1 MVNCG
6 TTKNVH
12 MFQNQIAAKTLVII
26 MALGSFSSCKDQ
38 PKANIDFLSL
48 SELEKRKP
56 EYALAS
62 MEVAEGLN
70 LGLFT
75 SEPMVT
81 NPTNMAIDAKG
92 RIWVCEARNYRLFA
106 NPDNTY
112 DDSGDRILIIED
124 TDGDGKADTSK
135 VFYQGEDINAAL
147 GIAVLGNKV
156 IISVSPK
163 VFIFTD
169 EDGDDVPDSKE
180 ILFQGIEGVDHDH
193 GVHAFVFGPDGRLY
207 FNFGNNGKQLLDKNG
222 EAVMDMHGQK
232 ILADGQPYREGM
244 AFRMNMDG
252 TNLEVLGHNFRN
264 PYEITIDSYGGL
276 WQSDNDDDG
285 NRGTRINYVMEY
297 GNYGYRDLLSG
308 ASWRERRTGWDN
320 DIPKRHWHLN
330 DPGTVPNLLQTGSGS
345 PCGIL
350 FYEDNMLPQKFQN
363 QPIHT
368 EPGHNVVRAYII
380 SESEAGYSAKIE
392 NLVKSKDNW
401 FRPDDVTIA
410 PDGSLFISDWYDG
423 GVGGHKAEDIA
434 RGRIYRLSTSP
445 EYRPVAIDP
454 KTQDGAVK
462 GLLSGNMD
470 IFYQSWQKLHSMG
483 EAAEPLLSE
492 LIAKGGIAKAR
503 ALWIGSYIPTKSNDY
518 IEIALMD
525 EDPKYRMQGIRMAR
539 LKGTENLEKYLS
551 LLADD
556 KSAQV
561 RREVAIALRFIGTET
576 AAEQWAHLA
585 AQHNAGDRWY
595 LEALGIGADKFPE
608 LYFNAWKSNVG
619 ENWQSEAGKEIVWR
633 IRAKESVPMLVSLIK
648 DQKVQST
655 KLASYFRALNFKDHP
670 SKNSYLMDM
679 LTWSHP
685 LKNQIQAYAIGQVDA
700 KFVSSS
706 PKNIKLVKEVL
717 PKIEGT
723 PEWIMAIKNLE
734 LKNQNE
740 ALFRVLAN
748 GSNTDIGKEAA
759 NLLLNNE
766 GATLIGTFLHS
777 QAPESS
783 KMVIL
788 ERLSGISNPTAI
800 ALLKENISSQEL
812 GHALTRK
819 MIETLGNTGSGQEE
833 LYQMLKEDRLA
844 EEFKTTTV
852 LKLMTSWNNEIRT
865 NAPKFLTA
873 QGDGALDI
881 SKLVERKGNA
891 THGKEVYATYC
902 SSCHMAAGTGI
913 EFGPELSDIG
923 NKLSKQFLYSN
934 IIYPS
939 AGINFGFEGYSFKM
953 KDGKTYTGYILSR
966 TEDEITIKMMG
977 GTQKILEL
985 QDISEQDAL
994 EQSLMTEGLANI
1006 MPEEDLVDLVAYLE
1020 TLKVTTE

>member
-1 MVNCG
+1 
-6 TTKNVH
+6 
-12 MFQNQIAAKTLVII
+12 MFPNQITAKTLVII
-26 MALGSFSSCKDQ
+26 MALGSLASCKEQ

-48 SELEKRKP
+48 SEQEKRNP
-56 EYALAS
+56 EYALAA
-62 MEVAEGLN
+62 MEVEEGLN
-70 LGLFT
+70 LELFA

-92 RIWVCEARNYRLFA
+92 RIWVCEAKNYRLFA

-112 DDSGDRILIIED
+112 DDSGDRILILED
-124 TDGDGKADTSK
+124 TNGDGKADTSK

-156 IISVSPK
+156 IVSVSPK

-169 EDGDDVPDSKE
+169 ENGDDLPDSKE

-222 EAVMDMHGQK
+222 EVVLDMHGQE
-232 ILADGQPYREGM
+232 IVGNGQHYREGM

-264 PYEITIDSYGGL
+264 PYEIAIDSYGGL

-308 ASWRERRTGWDN
+308 ASWRERRTGWHN

-350 FYEDNMLPQKFQN
+350 VYEDKMLPQKFQN
-363 QPIHT
+363 QPIHA

-380 SESEAGYSAKIE
+380 GESEAGYTAKIE
-392 NLVKSKDNW
+392 NLVKSKDDW
-401 FRPDDVTIA
+401 FRPDDVTTA

-434 RGRIYRLSTSP
+434 RGRIYRLSTGSD
-445 EYRPVAIDP
+445 YKVADIDP
-454 KTQDGAVK
+454 KTEEGAVK

-470 IFYQSWQKLHSMG
+470 LFYQSWQKLHSMG
-483 EAAEPLLSE
+483 EAAQPFLTE
-492 LIAKGGIAKAR
+492 LREKGGIAKAR
-503 ALWIGSYIPTKSNDY
+503 ALWLGLHIPTKSNDY
-518 IEIALMD
+518 IELALLD
-525 EDPKYRMQGIRMAR
+525 EDPKFRMQGIRMAR
-539 LKGTENLEKYLS
+539 FKGKESLEKYLS
-551 LLADD
+551 LLEND
-556 KSAQV
+556 KSPQV
-561 RREVAIALRFIGTET
+561 RREAAIALRFIGTEA
-576 AAEQWAHLA
+576 AAELWANLA
-585 AQHNAGDRWY
+585 VQHNTGDRWY

-608 LYFNAWKSNVG
+608 LYFKAWRNKVG
-619 ENWQSEAGKEIVWR
+619 ENWKSEAGKEIVWR

-648 DQKVQST
+648 DQTVLPT
-655 KLASYFRALNFKDHP
+655 KLASYFRALDFKDHP
-670 SKNSYLMDM
+670 NKDNYLMEM
-679 LTWSHP
+679 LGWNHP
-685 LKNQIQAYAIGQVDA
+685 LKSQIQAYAIGQMDA
-700 KFVSSS
+700 KFVYSS
-706 PKNIKLVKEVL
+706 PKHIKMVKEVL

-759 NLLLNNE
+759 NLLLNNN
-766 GATLIGTFLHS
+766 GATLIDTFLHS
-777 QAPESS
+777 QEPESS
-783 KMVIL
+783 KIAVL
-788 ERLSGISNPTAI
+788 ERLNGISNPTAV
-800 ALLKENISSQEL
+800 ALLKENIGSQDL

-819 MIETLGNTGSGQEE
+819 MIETLGNTGAGQEE

-844 EEFKTTTV
+844 EDYKTTAV

-865 NAPKFLTA
+865 NAPKFLSS
-873 QGDGALDI
+873 QEDGALDI
-881 SKLVERKGNA
+881 SKLVELRGNA
-891 THGKEVYATYC
+891 SHGKEVYSTYC
-902 SSCHMAAGTGI
+902 SSCHMAAGNGI

-939 AGINFGFEGYSFKM
+939 AGINFGFEGYSFRM
-953 KDGKTYTGYILSR
+953 NDGKTYTGYILSR

-977 GTQKILEL
+977 GTQKTLEL
-985 QDISEQDAL
+985 QDISEQESL
-994 EQSLMTEGLANI
+994 EQSLMTEGLAHI

-1020 TLKVTTE
+1020 TLKVAREEQ

>member
-1 MVNCG
+1 
-6 TTKNVH
+6 
-12 MFQNQIAAKTLVII
+12 MFQNQIATKTLVII

-48 SELEKRKP
+48 SELEKRNP

-70 LGLFT
+70 LGLFA

-112 DDSGDRILIIED
+112 DDSGDRILILED

-207 FNFGNNGKQLLDKNG
+207 FNFGNNGEQLLDKNG

-363 QPIHT
+363 QPIHA

-492 LIAKGGIAKAR
+492 LIAQGGIAKAR

-539 LKGTENLEKYLS
+539 FKDTENLEKYLS

-585 AQHNAGDRWY
+585 AQHTAGDRWY

-679 LTWSHP
+679 LTWNHP

-1020 TLKVTTE
+1020 TLKVTTEE

>member
-1 MVNCG
+1 
-6 TTKNVH
+6 
-12 MFQNQIAAKTLVII
+12 
-26 MALGSFSSCKDQ
+26 
-38 PKANIDFLSL
+38 
-48 SELEKRKP
+48 
-56 EYALAS
+56 
-62 MEVAEGLN
+62 
-70 LGLFT
+70 
-75 SEPMVT
+75 
-81 NPTNMAIDAKG
+81 
-92 RIWVCEARNYRLFA
+92 
-106 NPDNTY
+106 
-112 DDSGDRILIIED
+112 
-124 TDGDGKADTSK
+124 
-135 VFYQGEDINAAL
+135 
-147 GIAVLGNKV
+147 
-156 IISVSPK
+156 
-163 VFIFTD
+163 
-169 EDGDDVPDSKE
+169 
-180 ILFQGIEGVDHDH
+180 
-193 GVHAFVFGPDGRLY
+193 
-207 FNFGNNGKQLLDKNG
+207 
-222 EAVMDMHGQK
+222 
-232 ILADGQPYREGM
+232 
-244 AFRMNMDG
+244 
-252 TNLEVLGHNFRN
+252 
-264 PYEITIDSYGGL
+264 
-276 WQSDNDDDG
+276 
-285 NRGTRINYVMEY
+285 
-297 GNYGYRDLLSG
+297 
-308 ASWRERRTGWDN
+308 
-320 DIPKRHWHLN
+320 
-330 DPGTVPNLLQTGSGS
+330 
-345 PCGIL
+345 
-350 FYEDNMLPQKFQN
+350 
-363 QPIHT
+363 
-368 EPGHNVVRAYII
+368 
-380 SESEAGYSAKIE
+380 
-392 NLVKSKDNW
+392 
-401 FRPDDVTIA
+401 
-410 PDGSLFISDWYDG
+410 
-423 GVGGHKAEDIA
+423 
-434 RGRIYRLSTSP
+434 
-445 EYRPVAIDP
+445 
-454 KTQDGAVK
+454 
-462 GLLSGNMD
+462 
-470 IFYQSWQKLHSMG
+470 MG

-913 EFGPELSDIG
+913 EFGPRLSDIG

-977 GTQKILEL
+977 GTQKILGL

>member
-1 MVNCG
+1 
-6 TTKNVH
+6 
-12 MFQNQIAAKTLVII
+12 MFPNQITAKTLVII
-26 MALGSFSSCKDQ
+26 IALGSLSACMEQ

-48 SELEKRKP
+48 SEQEKRNP

-70 LGLFT
+70 IELFA

-106 NPDNTY
+106 NPDNSY
-112 DDSGDRILIIED
+112 DDSGDRILILED
-124 TDGDGKADTSK
+124 TNGDGKADTSK

-156 IISVSPK
+156 IVSVSPK

-169 EDGDDVPDSKE
+169 ENGDDLPDSKE

-222 EAVMDMHGQK
+222 EVVLDMHGQE
-232 ILADGQPYREGM
+232 IVGNGQPYREGM

-264 PYEITIDSYGGL
+264 PYEIAIDSYGGL

-350 FYEDNMLPQKFQN
+350 VYEDKMLPQKFQN
-363 QPIHT
+363 QPIHA

-380 SESEAGYSAKIE
+380 GESEAGYTAKIE
-392 NLVKSKDNW
+392 NLAKSKDDW
-401 FRPDDVTIA
+401 FRPDDVTTA

-434 RGRIYRLSTSP
+434 RGRIYRLSTDSD
-445 EYRPVAIDP
+445 YKLANIDP
-454 KTQDGAVK
+454 KTEEGAVK

-470 IFYQSWQKLHSMG
+470 LFYQSWQKLHSMG
-483 EAAEPLLSE
+483 EAAQPFLTE
-492 LIAKGGIAKAR
+492 LREKGGIAKAR
-503 ALWIGSYIPTKSNDY
+503 ALWLGLHIPTKSNDF
-518 IEIALMD
+518 IELALMD
-525 EDPKYRMQGIRMAR
+525 EDPKFRMQGIRMAR
-539 LKGTENLEKYLS
+539 FKGKESLEKYLS
-551 LLADD
+551 LLEND
-556 KSAQV
+556 KSPQV
-561 RREVAIALRFIGTET
+561 RREAAIALRFIGTEA
-576 AAEQWAHLA
+576 AAELWANLA
-585 AQHNAGDRWY
+585 VQHNTGDRWY

-608 LYFNAWKSNVG
+608 LYFKAWRNKVG
-619 ENWQSEAGKEIVWR
+619 ENWKSEAGKEIVWR

-648 DQKVQST
+648 DQTVPPT
-655 KLASYFRALNFKDHP
+655 KLASYFRALDFKDHP
-670 SKNSYLMDM
+670 NKDNYLMEM
-679 LTWSHP
+679 LGWNHP
-685 LKNQIQAYAIGQVDA
+685 LKSQIQAYAIAQMDA
-700 KFVSSS
+700 KFVYSS
-706 PKNIKLVKEVL
+706 PKHIKMVKEVL

-759 NLLLNNE
+759 NLLLNNN
-766 GATLIGTFLHS
+766 GATLIDTFLHS
-777 QAPESS
+777 QEPESS
-783 KMVIL
+783 KIAVL
-788 ERLSGISNPTAI
+788 ERLNGISNPAAV
-800 ALLKENISSQEL
+800 ALLKENIGSQDL

-819 MIETLGNTGSGQEE
+819 MIETLGNTGAGQEE

-844 EEFKTTTV
+844 EDYKTTAV

-865 NAPKFLTA
+865 NAPKFLSS
-873 QGDGALDI
+873 QEDGALDI
-881 SKLVERKGNA
+881 SKLVELKGNA
-891 THGKEVYATYC
+891 SHGKEVYSTYC
-902 SSCHMAAGTGI
+902 SSCHMAAGNGI

-939 AGINFGFEGYSFKM
+939 AGINFGFEGYSFRM
-953 KDGKTYTGYILSR
+953 NDSKTYTGYILSR

-977 GTQKILEL
+977 GTQKTLEL
-985 QDISEQDAL
+985 KDISEQEAL
-994 EQSLMTEGLANI
+994 VQSLMTEGLANI

-1020 TLKVTTE
+1020 TLKVAREEQ

>member
-1 MVNCG
+1 
-6 TTKNVH
+6 
-12 MFQNQIAAKTLVII
+12 MFPNQIANKTLVII
-26 MALGSFSSCKDQ
+26 MILGSLSSCREQ
-38 PKANIDFLSL
+38 PKANIDFSSL
-48 SELEKRKP
+48 SEQEKRNP

-62 MEVAEGLN
+62 MEVEEGLH
-70 LGLFT
+70 LELFA

-112 DDSGDRILIIED
+112 DDSGDRILILED
-124 TDGDGKADTSK
+124 TNGDGKADTSK
-135 VFYQGEDINAAL
+135 VFYQGEDINSAL
-147 GIAVLGNKV
+147 GIVVLGNKV
-156 IISVSPK
+156 IVSVSPN

-169 EDGDDVPDSKE
+169 ENGDDLPDSKE

-193 GVHAFVFGPDGRLY
+193 GVHALVFGPDGRLY

-222 EAVMDMHGQK
+222 EVVMDLHGQEIVANGK
-232 ILADGQPYREGM
+232 PYREGM

-264 PYEITIDSYGGL
+264 PYEIAIDSYGGL

-350 FYEDNMLPQKFQN
+350 VYEDKMLPQKFQN
-363 QPIHT
+363 QPIHA
-368 EPGHNVVRAYII
+368 EPGHNVVRSYII
-380 SESEAGYSAKIE
+380 DESEAGYTAKIE
-392 NLVKSKDNW
+392 NLVKSKDDW

-434 RGRIYRLSTSP
+434 RGRIYRLSTGSD
-445 EYRPVAIDP
+445 YNVSDIDP
-454 KTQDGAVK
+454 KTEEGAVK

-470 IFYQSWQKLHSMG
+470 LFYQSWQKLHSMG
-483 EAAEPLLSE
+483 EAAQPLLTE
-492 LIAKGGIAKAR
+492 LMAKGGMAKAR
-503 ALWIGSYIPTKSNDY
+503 ALWLGIHIPTKSNDY
-518 IEIALMD
+518 IELALMD
-525 EDPKYRMQGIRMAR
+525 EDPKFRMQGIRMAR
-539 LKGTENLEKYLS
+539 FKGKESLEKYLS
-551 LLADD
+551 LLEND
-556 KSAQV
+556 KSPQV
-561 RREVAIALRFIGTET
+561 RREAAIALRFIGTEA
-576 AAEQWAHLA
+576 AAELWANLA
-585 AQHNAGDRWY
+585 VQHNTGDRWY

-608 LYFNAWKSNVG
+608 LYFKVWRNKVG
-619 ENWQSEAGKEIVWR
+619 ENWKSEAGKEIVWR
-633 IRAKESVPMLVSLIK
+633 MRAKESVPMLVSLIK
-648 DQKVQST
+648 DQTVPPT
-655 KLASYFRALNFKDHP
+655 KLASYFRALDFKDHP
-670 SKNSYLMDM
+670 DKDNYLLEM
-679 LTWSHP
+679 LSWNHP
-685 LKNQIQAYAIGQVDA
+685 LKNQIQAYAIGQMDA
-700 KFVSSS
+700 KFVYSS
-706 PKNIKLVKEVL
+706 PKHIKMVKEVL

-759 NLLLNNE
+759 NLLLNNN
-766 GATLIGTFLHS
+766 GATLIDSFLHS
-777 QAPESS
+777 QEPESS
-783 KMVIL
+783 KIAVL
-788 ERLSGISNPTAI
+788 ERLNGISNPVVITM
-800 ALLKENISSQEL
+800 LKENITSKKL

-819 MIETLGNTGSGQEE
+819 MIETLGNTGAGQEE

-852 LKLMTSWNNEIRT
+852 IKLMNSWNKEIRT
-865 NAPKFLTA
+865 NAPKFLTSREN
-873 QGDGALDI
+873 GALDI
-881 SKLVERKGNA
+881 SKLVERRGNA
-891 THGKEVYATYC
+891 THGREVYDTYC
-902 SSCHMAAGTGI
+902 SSCHIAAGNGI
-913 EFGPELSDIG
+913 AFGPELSDIG

-953 KDGKTYTGYILSR
+953 KDGKTYIGYILSR

-985 QDISEQDAL
+985 KDIEEQQAL
-994 EQSLMTEGLANI
+994 DQSLMTQGLAEI
-1006 MPEEDLVDLVAYLE
+1006 MSENDLVDLVEYLG

>member
-12 MFQNQIAAKTLVII
+12 MFQNQIATKTLVII

-48 SELEKRKP
+48 SELEKRIP
-56 EYALAS
+56 DYALAS

-70 LGLFT
+70 LGLFA

-112 DDSGDRILIIED
+112 DDSGDRILILED

-135 VFYQGEDINAAL
+135 VFYQGEEINAAL

-207 FNFGNNGKQLLDKNG
+207 FNFGNNGEQLLDKNG

-363 QPIHT
+363 QPIHA

-392 NLVKSKDNW
+392 NLVKSKDDW

-483 EAAEPLLSE
+483 EAAQPLLSE

-539 LKGTENLEKYLS
+539 FKGTENLEKYLS

-576 AAEQWAHLA
+576 AAEQWAHIA
-585 AQHNAGDRWY
+585 AQHTAGDRWY

-619 ENWQSEAGKEIVWR
+619 GNWQSEAGKEIVWR

-655 KLASYFRALNFKDHP
+655 KLASYFRALNFKDDP
-670 SKNSYLMDM
+670 GKDSYLMDM
-679 LTWSHP
+679 LTWNHP

-723 PEWIMAIKNLE
+723 PEWIMAIKNLG

-748 GSNTDIGKEAA
+748 GSDTDIGKEAA

-766 GATLIGTFLHS
+766 GVTLIDTFLHS
-777 QAPESS
+777 QAPESA

-913 EFGPELSDIG
+913 EYGPELSDIG

-953 KDGKTYTGYILSR
+953 EDGKTYTGYILSR

-977 GTQKILEL
+977 GSQKTMEL
-985 QDISEQDAL
+985 KDISEQDAL